1 MKAEKKGENFSVFNL
16 TNETENSF
24 QHINKMP
31 NTCTRK
37 KEHKK
42 KRKFLLVCLCDAWRT
57 SRQIHSYKCMLVCV

>member
-42 KRKFLLVCLCDAWRT
+42 KENSCL
-57 SRQIHSYKCMLVCV
+57 YVCVTPGELAGKYIRINVC

>member
-42 KRKFLLVCLCDAWRT
+42 RKKILA
-57 SRQIHSYKCMLVCV
+57 CMFV